1 MKKLF
6 ILPILM
12 LSLAGCIKCEETPEY
27 DNAWAKHGNCII
39 TKVIRIE
46 GHRYIILCGSYAGT
60 IIHAESCDCK
70 K

>member
-1 MKKLF
+1 MKKLL

-12 LSLAGCIKCEETPEY
+12 FGLTGCIKCEETPEY
-27 DNAWAKHGNCII
+27 DNAWAMHSCSMM
-39 TKVIRIE
+39 TKVVQIE
-46 GHRYIILCGSYAGT
+46 GHRYIILRGPYAGT

>member
-12 LSLAGCIKCEETPEY
+12 LGLTGCIKCEETPEY
-27 DNAWAKHGNCII
+27 DNAWAMHGYCTMTTVVQID
-39 TKVIRIE
+39 
-46 GHRYIILCGSYAGT
+46 GHKYIILRGTYAGN